1 MTKTLL
7 ITASFAA
14 ALLPSA
20 AHAQA
25 LPAAVVA
32 IVDIEKVTSTC
43 NACRTA
49 ITGLQ
54 GQVTALQNRERA
66 LSTPL
71 QTEQKS
77 IQAAI
82 DALNGKEPDAALKTR
97 VQAFQTKQQQGAAEL
112 QRQQQQIQLNQ
123 QYVNKQIADKIGPIY
138 SQVMQK
144 RGANIMVDIG
154 TTLASG
160 SSLDVTNDVLTVLN
174 AALPSISTTA
184 PAQPAQQQRTQ
195 PQGR

>member
-7 ITASFAA
+7 IAATFAA
-14 ALLPSA
+14 AALPSA
-20 AHAQA
+20 AQAQA
-25 LPAAVVA
+25 IPAAVVA
-32 IVDIEKVTSTC
+32 VVDIEKVTSTC

-49 ITGLQ
+49 ITSLQ
-54 GQVTALQNRERA
+54 GQVTALQNREKT
-66 LSTPL
+66 LGTPL
-71 QTEQKS
+71 ETEQKS
-77 IQAAI
+77 IQTAI

-97 VQAFQTKQQQGAAEL
+97 VQAFQTKRQQAMAEL
-112 QRQQQQIQLNQ
+112 ERGKQQIGLNQ

-144 RGANIMVDIG
+144 RGANLMVEIG

-160 SSLDVTNDVLTVLN
+160 SALDVTNDVLTALN
-174 AALPSISTTA
+174 AALPSISATA
-184 PAQPAQQQRTQ
+184 PAQPAQQRTQ

>member
-7 ITASFAA
+7 IAASLTAVA
-14 ALLPSA
+14 LPSVA
-20 AHAQA
+20 QAQA

-32 IVDIEKVTSTC
+32 VVDIEKVTSTC

-49 ITGLQ
+49 ITALQ
-54 GQVTALQNRERA
+54 GQVTALQNRERT
-66 LSTPL
+66 LGTPL

-77 IQAAI
+77 IQTAI

-97 VQAFQTKQQQGAAEL
+97 VQAFQTKQQNAVAEL
-112 QRQQQQIQLNQ
+112 ERGKQQIGLNQ
-123 QYVNKQIADKIGPIY
+123 QYVNKQIGDKLGPIY

-144 RGANIMVDIG
+144 RGANLMVEIG

-160 SSLDVTNDVLTVLN
+160 AALDVTNDVLTALN

>member
-1 MTKTLL
+1 MTKTFL
-7 ITASFAA
+7 IAATVAA
-14 ALLPSA
+14 AVLPSA
-20 AHAQA
+20 AQAQA

-32 IVDIEKVTSTC
+32 VVDIEKVTSTC

-49 ITGLQ
+49 ITALQ
-54 GQVTALQNRERA
+54 GQVTALQNRERT
-66 LSTPL
+66 LGTPL

-82 DALNGKEPDAALKTR
+82 DALNGKEPDAALKAR
-97 VQAFQTKQQQGAAEL
+97 AQAFTTKQQQAVAEL
-112 QRQQQQIQLNQ
+112 ERGKQQLQLNQ

-138 SQVMQK
+138 SQVLQK
-144 RGANIMVDIG
+144 RSANLMVEIG

-160 SSLDVTNDVLTVLN
+160 ASLDVTNDVLTALN

-184 PAQPAQQQRTQ
+184 PAQPAQKTQ

>member
-7 ITASFAA
+7 IAASLTAVA
-14 ALLPSA
+14 LPSA
-20 AHAQA
+20 AQAQA

-32 IVDIEKVTSTC
+32 VVDIEKVTSTC

-49 ITGLQ
+49 ITALQ
-54 GQVTALQNRERA
+54 GQVTALQNRERT
-66 LSTPL
+66 LGTPL

-77 IQAAI
+77 IQTAI
-82 DALNGKEPDAALKTR
+82 DALNGKEPDAALKSR
-97 VQAFQTKQQQGAAEL
+97 VQAFQTKQQQAVAEL
-112 QRQQQQIQLNQ
+112 ERGKQQIGLNQ

-144 RGANIMVDIG
+144 RGANLMVEIG

-160 SSLDVTNDVLTVLN
+160 AALDVTNDVLASLN
-174 AALPSISTTA
+174 AALPSLSTTA
-184 PAQPAQQQRTQ
+184 PAQPTQQRTQ

>member
-7 ITASFAA
+7 IAASLTAVA
-14 ALLPSA
+14 LPSVA
-20 AHAQA
+20 QAQA

-32 IVDIEKVTSTC
+32 VVDIEKVTSTC
-43 NACRTA
+43 NACWTA
-49 ITGLQ
+49 ITALQ
-54 GQVTALQNRERA
+54 GQVTALQNRERT
-66 LSTPL
+66 LGTPL

-82 DALNGKEPDAALKTR
+82 DALAGKEPDAALKTR
-97 VQAFQTKQQQGAAEL
+97 VQAFTTKQQNAVAEL
-112 QRQQQQIQLNQ
+112 ERGKQQIGLNQ

-144 RGANIMVDIG
+144 RGANIMVEVG

-160 SSLDVTNDVLTVLN
+160 ASLDVTNDVLTALN

-184 PAQPAQQQRTQ
+184 PAQPAQQQRRQ
-195 PQGR
+195 PQCR